1 MSEKNI
7 YCFKIYT
14 KFMQF
19 VINIVTKIM
28 KVL

>member
-1 MSEKNI
+1 MSKKNI
-7 YCFKIYT
+7 YYFKIYT

-19 VINIVTKIM
+19 VINIVTKTM